1 MTECS
6 GLHERARQDE
16 HQNMGWLKHILL
28 GELGQSIDI
37 MDAKEAMAGQAALQI
52 QQSKRVV
59 DANLEIA
66 RLRRRNE
73 QLHLAITALTRHLV
87 AKGVVDAAELA
98 AFIDEIDGVDG
109 KVDGALAFED
119 KEPAP
124 TLVTGVQARPL
135 RLDR

>member
-1 MTECS
+1 MLAGMS
-6 GLHERARQDE
+6 
-16 HQNMGWLKHILL
+16 WLKHILL
-28 GELGQSIDI
+28 GDLGQSMDI
-37 MDAKEAMAGQAALQI
+37 VETKEMMAGHAALQI
-52 QQSKRVV
+52 QQSKHVV
-59 DANLEIA
+59 NANLEIA

-98 AFIDEIDGVDG
+98 AFIDEIDLLDG
-109 KVDGALAFED
+109 KADGTLAFED
-119 KEPAP
+119 KAPAP

>member
-1 MTECS
+1 MAGAGGTMLAS
-6 GLHERARQDE
+6 
-16 HQNMGWLKHILL
+16 MGWLKHILL
-28 GELGQSIDI
+28 GDLGQSMDI
-37 MDAKEAMAGQAALQI
+37 LEAREVMAGQAALQI

-98 AFIDEIDGVDG
+98 SFIDEIDRSDG
-109 KVDGALAFED
+109 KEDGKLAFED
-119 KEPAP
+119 KAPSP
-124 TLVTGVQARPL
+124 TLVTGVQAKPR